1 MREDDPIGVLP
12 HLGIQMH
19 WATPAHGQAK
29 PIERAFRDLASDVAK
44 DPRFAGA
51 YVGNRPDAKPEN
63 YGSRAIKAAD
73 FLEVLEEGIAEHNS
87 RPGRRSATAN
97 GRSFDQTF
105 EESYASAPIRK
116 ATEDQRRLWLM
127 GQASAKLHK
136 SNGSLTLH
144 KNVYHCDWM
153 SQEAGTKIIARFDPE
168 DLHSGLHI
176 YATTGEYMGFAECQQ
191 KVGFFDLEG
200 ARSTARRRS
209 QIAKTQKKLAELHAP
224 IAPAQ
229 LGEDM
234 NAGRKEDPATI
245 EAKVVSP
252 IFAKPQPR
260 TAPAKPNPEAAAAR
274 DALVLQMTAKAK
286 PSAASVEFAVAATP
300 DGRFDQVAEIRRKIA
315 AGEPVGDRER
325 SWMEGFV
332 DHPEYTGL
340 LAVKRSFGG
349 DNAG

>member
-1 MREDDPIGVLP
+1 
-12 HLGIQMH
+12 MH

-29 PIERAFRDLASDVAK
+29 PIERAFKDLASDVAK

-51 YVGNRPDAKPEN
+51 YVGNRPEAKPEN

-73 FLEVLEEGIAEHNS
+73 FLEVLEEGIAEHNA

-144 KNVYHCDWM
+144 QNVYHCDWM
-153 SQEAGTKIIARFDPE
+153 SQEAGTKVIARFDPE

-209 QIAKTQKKLAELHAP
+209 QITKAQKRLAKLHAP
-224 IAPAQ
+224 ITHEQ
-229 LGEDM
+229 LGADM
-234 NAGRKEDPATI
+234 NAGRQEISPKMA
-245 EAKVVSP
+245 AKVVSP
-252 IFAKPQPR
+252 VFAKQPPR
-260 TAPAKPNPEAAAAR
+260 VATTQTDPDAAAAR
-274 DALVLQMTAKAK
+274 DALVLRIKSKPKPKAA
-286 PSAASVEFAVAATP
+286 PAEFQVAGTP
-300 DGRFDQVAEIRRKIA
+300 DGRFDQVAEIQRKIN

-332 DHPEYTGL
+332 EHPEYTGL
-340 LAVKRSFGG
+340 LAVKRSFSG
-349 DNAG
+349 DTAG